1 MSNKNTCCYNLVNE
15 DNTPNGP
22 QEDRVRQWFF
32 TCNCKSSHSCNCEA
46 KMKLN
51 ILLVLDHPH
60 ESLPPTQSQPHLI
73 IEFIEFTYYDDRFS
87 LDVTTKET
95 KYDISIKNIICQ
107 GWQVE
112 PLITLS
118 WC

>member
-1 MSNKNTCCYNLVNE
+1 MKT
-15 DNTPNGP
+15 TPQMDLKKTESHNG
-22 QEDRVRQWFF
+22 
-32 TCNCKSSHSCNCEA
+32 SSLATANHHIQCNCEA

-73 IEFIEFTYYDDRFS
+73 IQFIEFTYYDDRFS

-95 KYDISIKNIICQ
+95 KYDISINNIICQ